1 MTFNEFM
8 NEIKFLYTGTFYHE
22 FLQKIGI
29 VENFKTVKE
38 HLISATVEFKNPNVH
53 ALNLR
58 EQYTE
63 DELVDFLAEMRKY
76 AYSNNSITNGKIY
89 LANGTELIYT
99 IDRGWDKIES
109 DGFLMDY
116 KTFEE
121 VSKNIRCARISY
133 SHENDVNKKTDRARN
148 ALRILFNFIDKHP
161 EKTIFED
168 DEEVHSDNNRLYCGE
183 AKKSNR

>member
-22 FLQKIGI
+22 FLQKLGI
-29 VENFKTVKE
+29 VENFKSVQE
-38 HLISATVEFKNPNVH
+38 YLISATVEFKNPNTH

-76 AYSNNSITNGKIY
+76 AYSNNSITNGKFS

-99 IDRGWDKIES
+99 IDRGWENTLES
-109 DGFLMDY
+109 
-116 KTFEE
+116 E
-121 VSKNIRCARISY
+121 
-133 SHENDVNKKTDRARN
+133 RARN
-148 ALRILFNFIDKHP
+148 ALRMILNFIDKHP
-161 EKTIFED
+161 KKTIFD
-168 DEEVHSDNNRLYCGE
+168 DEEEHSDNRIYCGKSRDI
-183 AKKSNR
+183 KKNR

>member
-1 MTFNEFM
+1 MSFNEFM
-8 NEIKFLYTGTFYHE
+8 NEIKFLYSGTFYHE
-22 FLQKIGI
+22 FLQKLGI
-29 VENFKTVKE
+29 VENFEAVKE
-38 HLISATVEFKNPNVH
+38 HLISATVEFKNPNAR

-63 DELVDFLAEMRKY
+63 YELVDFLAEMRKY
-76 AYSNNSITNGKIY
+76 AYSNNAITNGKFS

-121 VSKNIRCARISY
+121 VSKNINCARISY
-133 SHENDVNKKTDRARN
+133 FHDKDVNKKNDRARN
-148 ALRILFNFIDKHP
+148 ALRMLFNFVDKHP
-161 EKTIFED
+161 EKTIFD
-168 DEEVHSDNNRLYCGE
+168 DEEEHSDNNRIYCGKRRE
-183 AKKSNR
+183 IK

>member
-1 MTFNEFM
+1 MTFNEFI
-8 NEIKFLYTGTFYHE
+8 NEIKFLYSGTFYHE
-22 FLQKIGI
+22 FLQKLGI
-29 VENFKTVKE
+29 VENFEAVKE
-38 HLISATVEFKNPNVH
+38 HLISATVEFKNPNTR

-76 AYSNNSITNGKIY
+76 AYSNNAITNGKFS
-89 LANGTELIYT
+89 LANGIELIYT
-99 IDRGWDKIES
+99 IDRGWEKKES

-121 VSKNIRCARISY
+121 VSKNINCARISY
-133 SHENDVNKKTDRARN
+133 FHDKDVNKKTDRACN
-148 ALRILFNFIDKHP
+148 ALHMLLNFVDKHP

-168 DEEVHSDNNRLYCGE
+168 DEECSDNNRLYCGK
-183 AKKSNR
+183 AKKSNRL